1 MVFLVI
7 WIICAV
13 IGWMIGSSKGRP
25 KFGFTIGLLL
35 GVLGVIIVAF
45 ARSSSELDAH
55 SATYWDKNKHG

>member
-1 MVFLVI
+1 
-7 WIICAV
+7 
-13 IGWMIGSSKGRP
+13 MIGSSKGRP